1 MADALTDRQREVLEL
16 YVVAVRDGE
25 PWPTCRDIC
34 DELDVSSTHAVF
46 CFQQALV
53 KKGWLEHQLGSTR
66 APYLL
71 TNHARR
77 IYGLP
82 PRKAAA

>member
-1 MADALTDRQREVLEL
+1 MAEPLTDRQREVLEL
-16 YVVAVRDGE
+16 YVVAVRDGT

-34 DELDVSSTHAVF
+34 TALDISSTHAVW
-46 CFQQALV
+46 CFQRAIVQ
-53 KKGWLEHQLGSTR
+53 KGWLEHDRSHAR

-71 TNHARR
+71 TDHTRR

-82 PRKAAA
+82 RRAA